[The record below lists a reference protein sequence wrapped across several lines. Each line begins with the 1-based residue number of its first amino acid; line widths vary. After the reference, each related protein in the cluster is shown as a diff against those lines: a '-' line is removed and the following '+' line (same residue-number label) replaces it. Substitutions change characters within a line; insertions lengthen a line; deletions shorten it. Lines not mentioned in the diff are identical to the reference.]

1 VSRAW
6 VLACL
11 LLLAAASPAP
21 AQERILS
28 YHSDLAVQPDGSM
41 AVTETIRVRAEGQR
55 IRRGIYRDF
64 PTRYRD
70 RLGNRVVVDFEVLG
84 LERDG
89 RPEPFFTESLSNG
102 IRVNTG
108 GDDFLPVPAD
118 IEYRLRYRT
127 TRQLGFFGDFDEL
140 YWNVNGLGWEF
151 ATESVSARL
160 VLPREV
166 PADQWRLA
174 AYTGPEGATG
184 RDFEVEVAGPREVVF
199 RTTRALGPNEGL
211 TIAAGFPK
219 GQVPEPT
226 AVEKTGAFLR
236 DNGGALLA
244 LAGLVG
250 LLVFYVWRWYRVGR
264 DLPAGPVFP
273 RYEVPR
279 GFSAGEVRVIRRMAH
294 DNRDFAADLVQM
306 AVRGFLEIHAEGKD
320 WRLVRVD
327 GADAAVLSGAQRAAA
342 EKLFAA
348 SPEVVLRNTEASRV
362 GGARMAHATAL
373 ARQTQPKYFK
383 THGGSVLLALLF
395 SIGAI
400 ILAFAVSGGT
410 GALVIV
416 LVAIS
421 MMGMH
426 LLFGWLLKAP
436 TPEGRRAMDEIEGFQ
451 RYLSVAERDEIHATP
466 TPGAAGTDGE
476 PPLDAGR
483 YEQLLP
489 YAMALDVEA
498 AWSERFT
505 RAVGVQQAQAAQ
517 PRWYHGGSAGTSL
530 GLASLGSSLGSALT
544 QHISSASTP
553 PGGSSGSGGG
563 GSSGGGGG
571 GGGGGGR

>member
-1 VSRAW
+1 MSRAL
-6 VLACL
+6 VLCL
-11 LLLAAASPAP
+11 LLCLAGALPVA
-21 AQERILS
+21 AQERILA
-28 YHSDLAVQPDGSM
+28 YHSDLVVQADGSM
-41 AVTETIRVRAEGQR
+41 VVTETIRVRAEGQR

-70 RLGNRVVVDFEVLG
+70 RLGNRVAVDFEVLG

-89 RPEPFFTESLSNG
+89 QPEAWFTERQPNG
-102 IRVNTG
+102 VRVNTG

-127 TRQLGFFGDFDEL
+127 TRQLGFFDGFDEL

-160 VLPREV
+160 ELPRAV
-166 PADQWRLA
+166 PADAWRLA

-184 RDFEVEVAGPREVVF
+184 QDFEVEVTGPREVRF

-219 GQVPEPT
+219 GQVREPS
-226 AVEKTGAFLR
+226 AAEKADAFLR
-236 DNGGALLA
+236 DNRGVLVA
-244 LAGLVG
+244 LAGLCA
-250 LLVFYVWRWYRVGR
+250 LLAFYGWRWHRVGR

-273 RYEVPR
+273 RYEAPAA
-279 GFSAGEVRVIRRMAH
+279 FSAGEVRALKRMGH
-294 DNRDFAADLVQM
+294 DNRVFAADVVQM
-306 AVRGFLEIHAEGKD
+306 AVRGFLEIHAEGKE
-320 WRLVRVD
+320 WRLVRAA
-327 GADAAVLSGAQRAAA
+327 GADPAHLSAAQRAAA
-342 EKLFAA
+342 EKLFAG

-362 GGARMAHATAL
+362 GGARMAHALAL
-373 ARQTQPKYFK
+373 TRQLQPKYFK
-383 THGGSVLLALLF
+383 THGGSVLLGLLF
-395 SIGAI
+395 SIGVV
-400 ILAFAVSGGT
+400 ILAFMVSGGA
-410 GALVIV
+410 GGLVIV
-416 LVAIS
+416 LLALAMLGLHV
-421 MMGMH
+421 
-426 LLFGWLLKAP
+426 LFGWLLKAP
-436 TPEGRRAMDEIEGFQ
+436 TPEGRQAMDAIAGLQ
-451 RYLSVAERDEIHATP
+451 RYLSVAERDEMRAAP
-466 TPGAAGTDGE
+466 TPGAAGE
-476 PPLDAGR
+476 PALDAGR

-498 AWSERFT
+498 AWSDRFT
-505 RAVGVQQAQAAQ
+505 RAVGVQAAQ
-517 PRWYHGGSAGTSL
+517 SSQPHWYHGGRAGTPMGLATLGTSL
-530 GLASLGSSLGSALT
+530 GGALT

>member
-6 VLACL
+6 ALALL
-11 LLLAAASPAP
+11 LLLAAGLPAA

-28 YHSDLAVQPDGSM
+28 YHSDLVVQPDGSM
-41 AVTETIRVRAEGQR
+41 EVTETIRVRAEGQR

-89 RPEPFFTESLSNG
+89 RPESFFTESLSNG

-108 GDDFLPVPAD
+108 NDDFLPVPAD

-127 TRQLGFFGDFDEL
+127 TRQLGFFDGFDEL

-184 RDFEVEVAGPREVVF
+184 RDFEVRVKGPREVEF
-199 RTTRALGPNEGL
+199 RTTRPLGPNEGL

-219 GQVPEPT
+219 GQVPEPS
-226 AVEKTGAFLR
+226 AVQKAGSFLS
-236 DNGGALLA
+236 DNGGVLVA
-244 LAGLVG
+244 LAGLAALLG
-250 LLVFYVWRWYRVGR
+250 LYGWRWHRVGR

-294 DNRDFAADLVQM
+294 DNRDFAADVVQM
-306 AVRGFLEIHAEGKD
+306 AVRGFLEIHAEGKE
-320 WRLVRVD
+320 WKLVRVE
-327 GADAAVLSGAQRAAA
+327 GAGTEGLSEAQRAAA
-342 EKLFAA
+342 AKLFAD

-362 GGARMAHATAL
+362 GGARMAHALAL
-373 ARQTQPKYFK
+373 TKQTQPKYFK
-383 THGGSVLLALLF
+383 THAGSVMLGLVFSVGVMILAFSVADGSGVVVMVLLAALM
-395 SIGAI
+395 
-400 ILAFAVSGGT
+400 LAAHV
-410 GALVIV
+410 V
-416 LVAIS
+416 
-421 MMGMH
+421 
-426 LLFGWLLKAP
+426 FGWLLKAP

-451 RYLSVAERDEIHATP
+451 RYLSVAERDEIRATP
-466 TPGAAGTDGE
+466 TPGAAGADDE

-498 AWSERFT
+498 AWSDRFT

-517 PRWYHGGSAGTSL
+517 PRWYHGGSIGTPM

>member
-1 VSRAW
+1 MSRAFALGLW
-6 VLACL
+6 
-11 LLLAAASPAP
+11 LLLACALPAV

-28 YHSDLAVQPDGSM
+28 YHSDLVVQADGSM
-41 AVTETIRVRAEGQR
+41 EVTETIRVRAEGER

-89 RPEPFFTESLSNG
+89 RPEAYFTESLSNG
-102 IRVNTG
+102 VRVNTG

-127 TRQLGFFGDFDEL
+127 TRQLGFFEDFDEL

-151 ATESVSARL
+151 ATESVSARV

-166 PADQWRLA
+166 PAGQWRLA

-184 RDFEVEVAGPREVVF
+184 RDFEVEVTGPREVVF

-211 TIAAGFPK
+211 TLAAGFPK

-226 AVEKTGAFLR
+226 AAQQAGSFLR
-236 DNGGALLA
+236 DNRGVLVAMGALLA
-244 LAGLVG
+244 LAG
-250 LLVFYVWRWYRVGR
+250 FYGWRWHQVGR
-264 DLPAGPVFP
+264 DLPPGPVFP
-273 RYEVPR
+273 RYEVPE
-279 GFSAGEVRVIRRMAH
+279 GFSPGEMRVIHRMAQ
-294 DNRDFAADLVQM
+294 DNRDFAADVVQM
-306 AVRGFLEIHAEGKD
+306 AVLGYLDIHAEGKE
-320 WRLVRVD
+320 WRLVR
-327 GADAAVLSGAQRAAA
+327 ADDANPSRLSVAQRAAA
-342 EKLFAA
+342 EKLFAGA
-348 SPEVVLRNTEASRV
+348 SEVVLRNTEASRV
-362 GGARMAHATAL
+362 GGARMAHALAL

-383 THGGSVLLALLF
+383 THGGSVLLALVF
-395 SIGAI
+395 SIAAT
-400 ILAFAVSGGT
+400 ILAFAVSGGAGT
-410 GALVIV
+410 LVIV
-416 LVAIS
+416 LLAVS
-421 MMGMH
+421 MLGLH
-426 LLFGWLLKAP
+426 ILFGWLLKAP
-436 TPEGRRAMDEIEGFQ
+436 TPEGRRAMDEIEGFR

-466 TPGAAGTDGE
+466 TPGAAGADGE

-483 YEQLLP
+483 YERLLP
-489 YAMALDVEA
+489 YAMALGVEA

-505 RAVGVQQAQAAQ
+505 RAVGVQEAQAAQ
-517 PRWYHGGSAGTSL
+517 PRWYHGGSTGTPM
-530 GLASLGSSLGSALT
+530 GLASLGQSLGSALT